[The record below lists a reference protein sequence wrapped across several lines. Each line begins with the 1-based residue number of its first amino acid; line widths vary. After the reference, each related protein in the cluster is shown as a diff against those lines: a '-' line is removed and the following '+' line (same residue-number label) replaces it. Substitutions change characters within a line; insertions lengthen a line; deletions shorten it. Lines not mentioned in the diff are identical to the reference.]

1 MNDDHVLLPEEGLLS
16 ELRANR
22 KWIVSEFG
30 GYKWVSPA
38 KDTTGRAFPLVSSD
52 DTLVR
57 GAVLHSTSQ

>member
-1 MNDDHVLLPEEGLLS
+1 LS